1 MFYNIKMKLLIGGKS
16 RNIYMRKDGSAYY
29 KSGGQQVDITHMFK
43 KNGGGLKKKYIKGGA
58 GPEDSSFDA
67 NEEYDKVAPKTQ
79 TAAGAAGTETPAAA
93 PGGEEAT
100 SEIPPPPSKTPQQV
114 KTETNLA
121 VSTNITALASFP
133 CDNNFYSAF
142 LDLAQLVIS
151 VTNSLKFQG
160 AKIVIEP
167 PNIDMDTSK
176 KQVTTQITKLNAII
190 NLFKESIY
198 DRDKTNKHTGIFSD
212 NDEFITNIDNY
223 KKKYLRLYT
232 QKDETDTKFILK
244 KSRTQILTLDAIIR
258 IVDIIGIVA
267 GAADHSQQE
276 YVVLKATICKNIKK
290 FLELDDQLEEIVFE
304 LDI

>member
-1 MFYNIKMKLLIGGKS
+1 
-16 RNIYMRKDGSAYY
+16 
-29 KSGGQQVDITHMFK
+29 
-43 KNGGGLKKKYIKGGA
+43 
-58 GPEDSSFDA
+58 
-67 NEEYDKVAPKTQ
+67 
-79 TAAGAAGTETPAAA
+79 
-93 PGGEEAT
+93 
-100 SEIPPPPSKTPQQV
+100 
-114 KTETNLA
+114 
-121 VSTNITALASFP
+121 
-133 CDNNFYSAF
+133 
-142 LDLAQLVIS
+142 
-151 VTNSLKFQG
+151 
-160 AKIVIEP
+160 
-167 PNIDMDTSK
+167 MDTSK